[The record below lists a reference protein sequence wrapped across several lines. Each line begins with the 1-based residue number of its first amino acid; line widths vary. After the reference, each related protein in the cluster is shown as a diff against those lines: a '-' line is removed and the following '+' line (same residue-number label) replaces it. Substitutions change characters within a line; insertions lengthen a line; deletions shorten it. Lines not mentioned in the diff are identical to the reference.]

1 MLASGPARCRRRR
14 LRCGRLRVERTEP
27 PRLCG
32 ASFRPVR
39 VVTSRGPAA
48 AALLVVLFVVGL
60 TMVAPEA
67 QEVVRIVGS
76 VQWVSGSK
84 MQVLTETG
92 ASIAVDLTDADQS
105 SYQALR
111 GGETVVVD
119 GVLSSDRRRIIANE
133 IWRNSGRGYWT
144 QSP

>member
-1 MLASGPARCRRRR
+1 
-14 LRCGRLRVERTEP
+14 
-27 PRLCG
+27 
-32 ASFRPVR
+32 
-39 VVTSRGPAA
+39 VTWPGPAA
-48 AALLVVLFVVGL
+48 AVLVVVILVLAL

-67 QEVVRIVGS
+67 QELVRVLGS
-76 VQWVSGSK
+76 VQWVSGTR

-92 ASIAVDLTDADQS
+92 ASIAVDLTEADQS

-119 GVLSSDRRRIIANE
+119 GVFSSDRRRIIAQE